1 VDSEEDV
8 AWSVGLS
15 SLGGVP
21 TISIS
26 GQIPQSARE
35 SVISLAKKYS
45 FPAWF
50 RDDKLDTVEQQN
62 PRYEMDGLTDEM
74 DQ

>member
-1 VDSEEDV
+1 M

-15 SLGGVP
+15 SLGGVL

-35 SVISLAKKYS
+35 SVISLAKKSS
-45 FPAWF
+45 FPVWF
-50 RDDKLDTVEQQN
+50 RDDKLDTVDQQN
-62 PRYEMDGLTDEM
+62 PRYEMDRLTDEM